1 MDMEEVYLRQITEHL
16 KKLNELQE
24 TNNDL
29 LSELLQKLSK
39 QIKEPEQCLLLG
51 IKDKQTFG
59 KPNQVSVT
67 TVCCGLLG

>member
-29 LSELLQKLSK
+29 LNELLNKLSK
-39 QIKEPEQCLLLG
+39 QIKETMQILV
-51 IKDKQTFG
+51 QNT
-59 KPNQVSVT
+59 
-67 TVCCGLLG
+67 

>member
-29 LSELLQKLSK
+29 LNELLNKLSK
-39 QIKEPEQCLLLG
+39 QIKDTMQILV
-51 IKDKQTFG
+51 QNT
-59 KPNQVSVT
+59 
-67 TVCCGLLG
+67 